1 MSDYLRKLK
10 ALGKLYEKFP
20 KMAAIEAE
28 YFSKER
34 FVQKNWVDRSR
45 VAWKKRKN
53 NNRGG
58 SLMVGKGSGRLKKSI
73 RKLSYTRN
81 SVTIGTDVPYAQI
94 HNDGGTIN
102 KTVRVK
108 SHTRKVTKRARSER
122 TGRVLKKRVSN
133 GTTTVKAH
141 TRKMNTTYPQRQF
154 LGESALLMRRI
165 ERLTQREIDKI
176 LNN

>member
-20 KMAAIEAE
+20 NMAAIEAVN
-28 YFSKER
+28 FSKER

-45 VAWKKRKN
+45 VAWKKRK
-53 NNRGG
+53 RKDRG
-58 SLMVGKGSGRLKKSI
+58 SLMTKSGRLKRSI

-176 LNN
+176 LNS

>member
-1 MSDYLRKLK
+1 
-10 ALGKLYEKFP
+10 
-20 KMAAIEAE
+20 MAAIEAVN
-28 YFSKER
+28 FSKER
-34 FVQKNWVDRSR
+34 FVQKNWIDRSR
-45 VAWKKRKN
+45 TAWKKRK
-53 NNRGG
+53 RKDRG
-58 SLMVGKGSGRLKKSI
+58 SLMVKSGRLKRSI

-108 SHTRKVTKRARSER
+108 SHSRKITKRGRSER

-133 GTTTVKAH
+133 GTTTVKSH
-141 TRKMNTTYPQRQF
+141 TRKMKLTYHERKF
-154 LGESALLMRRI
+154 LGQSALLLRRI

-176 LNN
+176 LNR

>member
-20 KMAAIEAE
+20 NMAAIEAVN
-28 YFSKER
+28 FSKER

-45 VAWKKRKN
+45 VAWKKRK
-53 NNRGG
+53 RKDTG
-58 SLMVGKGSGRLKKSI
+58 SLMTKSGRLKRSI

-133 GTTTVKAH
+133 GTTTVDAH
-141 TRKMNTTYPQRQF
+141 TRKMKTTYPERRF
-154 LGESALLMRRI
+154 LGQSALLMRRI

-176 LNN
+176 LRS

>member
-1 MSDYLRKLK
+1 MSDYVRKLR

-20 KMAAIEAE
+20 NMVAIEAVN
-28 YFSKER
+28 FSKER
-34 FVQKNWVDRSR
+34 FVQKNWIDRSR
-45 VAWKKRKN
+45 IAWQKRK
-53 NNRGG
+53 RKDRG
-58 SLMVGKGSGRLKKSI
+58 SLMTKSGRLKRSI
-73 RKLSYTRN
+73 RKLAYTRN
-81 SVTIGTDVPYAQI
+81 SVTIGTDVPYAQL
-94 HNDGGTIN
+94 HNDGGTID

-108 SHTRKVTKRARSER
+108 SHSRKVSKRARSER

-141 TRKMNTTYPQRQF
+141 TRIMNTTYPQRQF

-176 LNN
+176 LRN